1 MPSRPDLREIASNVK
16 EAFSEMDREALLE
29 ILTFVVKEYVV
40 EGPPPMLVHQ
50 AETLADLKNISFAQ
64 LITSLQTRFDFAELA
79 MFVVDGEQV
88 SVRIGGVVQPLLA
101 PRTPPPGLPPAMID
115 TRPQAGV
122 RVVETTL
129 VQSPQGQRPPG
140 PTNPS
145 TQPGSLPA
153 RPAGQIPAPSTSA
166 AAAPPPRAGLSVRGA
181 PTGAEA
187 PRSAPPP
194 ASPAP
199 PPAAPAAAAPEE
211 KKPEGGGDDA
221 SARFSLLELD

>member
-64 LITSLQTRFDFAELA
+64 LITSLQTRFDFPELG

-88 SVRIGGVVQPLLA
+88 GVRIGGVVQPLLA
-101 PRTPPPGLPPAMID
+101 PRIPPSGGLPAGLID
-115 TRPQAGV
+115 TRPQPGI

-129 VQSPQGQRPPG
+129 AQQPRTLG

-153 RPAGQIPAPSTSA
+153 RPAGQIPAPSTTA
-166 AAAPPPRAGLSVRGA
+166 AATPPPRAGLSVRGA
-181 PTGAEA
+181 PTGGEA
-187 PRSAPPP
+187 PRPAPAP
-194 ASPAP
+194 AAAPAP
-199 PPAAPAAAAPEE
+199 PAPAVPAAPEE